1 MSTNRSDHVSAHELQ
16 QVSLVSIST
25 SPDTASGRAAH
36 GPPPPPM
43 VDAVLVLTKPRATRW
58 CFIIIP
64 IIGFPVVLIYLELA
78 LIFKLLILFVSFF
91 IPLWLLPGISR
102 SLNAR
107 PLYIGDIENSRFES
121 FYINIMNLVLAIG
134 CAVVFENWIIRKLM
148 EDKSFLEITAMLG
161 GNITFFGI
169 IQNYFAKML
178 LSVCH
183 GCKISE
189 EARSRR
195 NSLDQDDDEESCTS
209 AHNTQH
215 SLTAAILTHQ
225 TENPISLLEALHPVH
240 SPRRRGKAQDI
251 S

>member
-1 MSTNRSDHVSAHELQ
+1 MSNKQRDHNSGHETQ
-16 QVSLVSIST
+16 QASLVSIST
-25 SPDTASGRAAH
+25 YPVRCSNSSPPLPSEAALSSQFSSKADK
-36 GPPPPPM
+36 GTRP
-43 VDAVLVLTKPRATRW
+43 RW

-64 IIGFPVVLIYLELA
+64 IIGFPVVLIHLELP
-78 LIFKLLILFVSFF
+78 LIFKLLILFFSFF
-91 IPLWLLPGISR
+91 IPLWLVPGISR
-102 SLNAR
+102 SLNSR

-134 CAVVFENWIIRKLM
+134 CAVFFENWVIRKLM
-148 EDKSFLEITAMLG
+148 ENKSFLEITALLG

-195 NSLDQDDDEESCTS
+195 NSLDQDDDDEESCTS
-209 AHNTQH
+209 AHNT
-215 SLTAAILTHQ
+215 LADPGLTHQ